1 MLWAEVAAI
10 GEIQRDAI
18 AGDHRQEMR
27 PLPSDFQPQ
36 DTSKKTGRL
45 YLCRARG

>member
-1 MLWAEVAAI
+1 
-10 GEIQRDAI
+10 
-18 AGDHRQEMR
+18 MR

-45 YLCRARG
+45 FFVAHGDK